1 MFSKVKL
8 RRNEENK
15 CRLERLK
22 QGQEACESVASLG
35 YTMSGRP
42 VRLHSVIQ
50 RAVRQEGKRET
61 AYRQLVSLGSLQRM
75 LQVRFSKQN

>member
-1 MFSKVKL
+1 MFCKVKL
-8 RRNEENK
+8 WGNKENK
-15 CRLERLK
+15 CRLEKLK

-50 RAVRQEGKRET
+50 QTVRQEEEKET
-61 AYRQLVSLGSLQRM
+61 KYRQLVSLDSLQRM